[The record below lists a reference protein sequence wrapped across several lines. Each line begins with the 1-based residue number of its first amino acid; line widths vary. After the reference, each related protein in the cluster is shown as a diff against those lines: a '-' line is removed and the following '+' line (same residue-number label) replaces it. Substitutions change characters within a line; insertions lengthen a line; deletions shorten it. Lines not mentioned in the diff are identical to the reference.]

1 MKKTTLNTQLQ
12 ELINILEAK
21 QAKEE
26 ALLIIQFKLTYESLK
41 PISLIKSTIV
51 ELTSLSNLN
60 GNFFDTSVSLVAGF
74 ISKKILIGSTHNPIK
89 QIFGGLVQMGVTSF
103 VSKNKDD
110 IRTLITKI
118 IPNVFSKK
126 QPVS

>member
-1 MKKTTLNTQLQ
+1 MKKTSPNEQLQ

-60 GNFFDTSVSLVAGF
+60 GNFFDTAVSLVAGF
-74 ISKKILIGSTHNPIK
+74 ISKKILIGSSHNPIK
-89 QIFGGLVQMGVTSF
+89 QIFGGLLQMGVTSF

-110 IRTLITKI
+110 IRTLIRKI

-126 QPVS
+126 QPIS